1 MIDVIPLSL
10 SIYIYTY
17 YMIYIYRRKGL
28 QIWAYQIVQATI
40 LFNSRFPSYN
50 KQHIQ
55 LDPSINFGDISTVQT
70 DGLLISDLSSL
81 VPWLHGSI
89 CTEAVARANQNEFD
103 PVRKFGCQLFWYMN
117 SSWMPTWIDD
127 IETWY
132 VFMYQFKGIEDL
144 WSKSM
149 VLNTVDR
156 NHVGELSWLQANG
169 NFVWRVSVGGLEFR
183 SGIQ

>member
-1 MIDVIPLSL
+1 M
-10 SIYIYTY
+10 IYIYT
-17 YMIYIYRRKGL
+17 YRRKGL

-89 CTEAVARANQNEFD
+89 LYWGCGQSKSKW
-103 PVRKFGCQLFWYMN
+103 VR
-117 SSWMPTWIDD
+117 PRE
-127 IETWY
+127 ETWLPAFL
-132 VFMYQFKGIEDL
+132 VQWTL
-144 WSKSM
+144 
-149 VLNTVDR
+149 
-156 NHVGELSWLQANG
+156 
-169 NFVWRVSVGGLEFR
+169 
-183 SGIQ
+183 